1 MKKLKK
7 DLKYQQQDLYS
18 SLPTKRFTRKIKNK
32 PLKSKETI
40 EIEERRKDLLGAMQ
54 KAVQARDRNKYIS
67 SHKGNAT
74 DFLQHLGTK
83 RNSRGPGLFGNN
95 SIADAPG
102 LKGSLT
108 SRKSSLTAP
117 L

>member
-1 MKKLKK
+1 MLANQFIIDGEDNEDVKQDRALLKKLKK

-40 EIEERRKDLLGAMQ
+40 EVEEKRKSLLGAMQ

-74 DFLQHLGTK
+74 DFLQHLGT
-83 RNSRGPGLFGNN
+83 
-95 SIADAPG
+95 
-102 LKGSLT
+102 
-108 SRKSSLTAP
+108 
-117 L
+117 

>member
-1 MKKLKK
+1 MLANQFIIDGEDNEDVKQDRALLKKLKK

-40 EIEERRKDLLGAMQ
+40 EVEEKRKSLLGAMQ

-67 SHKGNAT
+67 SH
-74 DFLQHLGTK
+74 
-83 RNSRGPGLFGNN
+83 
-95 SIADAPG
+95 
-102 LKGSLT
+102 
-108 SRKSSLTAP
+108 
-117 L
+117 

>member
-1 MKKLKK
+1 MLANQFIIDGEDNEDVKQDRALLKKLKK

-32 PLKSKETI
+32 PLKSQETI
-40 EIEERRKDLLGAMQ
+40 EVEERRKSLLGAMQ

-74 DFLQHLGTK
+74 DFLQHLG
-83 RNSRGPGLFGNN
+83 
-95 SIADAPG
+95 
-102 LKGSLT
+102 
-108 SRKSSLTAP
+108 
-117 L
+117 